1 MQHGEPSDSPAPVS
15 HSRAGAHR
23 SRRRETSAS
32 ATPSRGINLPRL
44 TSLRALAALI
54 VFGYHIGHHTSWLP
68 GARITSHGYV
78 GVAFFFVL
86 SGFVLTWSTS
96 PGTSARTFWIR
107 RFARVYP
114 SHAAMFAVAL
124 ALPVLAFPPTLVA
137 AGANLVLLQAW
148 FPQWDIA
155 FGINAV
161 SWSLSC
167 EAFFY
172 LLAPLVIRAARA
184 RSLPRA
190 GAILGTWAAVC
201 AVTAASLSL
210 QSQAWD
216 IALYTNPLARS
227 GEFVLGI
234 LIAIAVERGVRPRL
248 HPALPAVGILGWWL
262 ALTGVGLPQTVVD
275 VSFVPLFALTIL
287 SLALADLEGRRSILR
302 WRWAVYAG
310 EVSFAFYLVHELVI
324 MNLAALVGDG
334 GTHVQRVAYPVL
346 ALALSTV
353 AAIALHHGVERPAQK
368 WIRARWLKA
377 PG

>member
-248 HPALPAVGILGWWL
+248 HPALP
-262 ALTGVGLPQTVVD
+262 
-275 VSFVPLFALTIL
+275 
-287 SLALADLEGRRSILR
+287 LADLEGRRSILR